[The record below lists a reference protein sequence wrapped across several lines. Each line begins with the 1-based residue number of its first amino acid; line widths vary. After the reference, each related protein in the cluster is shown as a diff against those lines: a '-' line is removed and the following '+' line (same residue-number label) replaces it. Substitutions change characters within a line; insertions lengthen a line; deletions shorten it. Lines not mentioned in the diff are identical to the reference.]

1 MKVSTAH
8 GDYTVNAIS
17 FKHRR
22 TLHRMELN
30 SINTYESVNHSGFM
44 DMMDWIMEFAFED
57 PEKEL
62 GKLADN
68 EVDEVLI
75 AINKAYKEPNKKK

>member
-17 FKHRR
+17 FKDRR

-30 SINTYESVNHSGFM
+30 SINTDESVNQSGFM

-75 AINKAYKEPNKKK
+75 AIYNAYKAPNKKK